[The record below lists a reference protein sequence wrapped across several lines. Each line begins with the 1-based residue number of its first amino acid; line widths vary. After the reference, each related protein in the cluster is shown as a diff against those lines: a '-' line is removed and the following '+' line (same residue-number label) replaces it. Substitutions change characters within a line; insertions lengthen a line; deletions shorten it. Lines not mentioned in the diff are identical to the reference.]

1 MKMTTS
7 RRGDVLVL
15 AVQGSLD
22 VITSPEL
29 EKKVQE
35 LIDGGER
42 RLIFDLGQL
51 DYVSSAGLRAFVVG
65 LKQMTAAGG
74 HIRFCG
80 LNKQVR
86 QIFDIAGLSF
96 RLGLYPSL
104 DSAAEHFP
112 EPTSG
117 S

>member
-7 RRGDVLVL
+7 SRGDVLVL

-35 LIDGGER
+35 LIDSGER
-42 RLIFDLGQL
+42 RLVFDLSKL
-51 DYVSSAGLRAFVVG
+51 DYISSAGLRAVMLGV
-65 LKQMTAAGG
+65 KQMTEAGG

-80 LNKQVR
+80 LSKQVR
-86 QIFDIAGLSF
+86 QVFDIAGLSF
-96 RLGLYPSL
+96 RLALYAAL
-104 DSAAEHFP
+104 DDALENFP
-112 EPTSG
+112 
-117 S
+117 

>member
-22 VITSPEL
+22 VITSPDL
-29 EKKVQE
+29 ETKVQE

-42 RLIFDLGQL
+42 RLVFDLEKL
-51 DYVSSAGLRAFVVG
+51 DYVSSAGLRAFMVG

-74 HIRFCG
+74 HIRFCSLG
-80 LNKQVR
+80 KPIRQV
-86 QIFDIAGLSF
+86 FDIAGLSF
-96 RLGLYPSL
+96 RVALYPSL
-104 DSAAEHFP
+104 EA
-112 EPTSG
+112 
-117 S
+117 